1 MSKTNRILSFSQ
13 AIKEAQSQAMN
24 IDSKVFI
31 FGLGV
36 DKTAHIFSTTKD
48 LKQKFGK
55 KRIFDSPASEQ
66 ALTMFAAGAANAGMR
81 PILIHQRLDF
91 MVYTFDQLVNWI
103 ALWSFKSAGKSKMP
117 LVIRAVVGRG
127 WGQGPQHAKCLHSMF
142 AHVPG
147 LKIVMPSSPSEA
159 KGLLLS
165 SIFSND
171 PVIFIEYR
179 SLYNSKEFVPQEPFF
194 LDIDS
199 PNLRIRG
206 KDFTVVSIGAGVL
219 TSLRASEKLKKNN
232 ISFDLFDCRSA
243 NSFKMDKI
251 FISLKKTKRLSVVE
265 DGWSKISFSSE
276 VISRVVESGIKLKS
290 PPSRIAWP
298 NSHIP
303 MSSKLEKNF
312 YFNENTIIDKIK
324 SKLNNL

>member
-1 MSKTNRILSFSQ
+1 MSKNRILSFSQ
-13 AIKEAQSQAMN
+13 AIHEAQQQSMEL
-24 IDSKVFI
+24 DKSVFI

-48 LKQKFGK
+48 LKKKFGK
-55 KRIFDSPASEQ
+55 NRIFDTPASEQ
-66 ALTMFAAGAANAGMR
+66 ALTMFAAGAANANMR
-81 PILIHQRLDF
+81 PVLVHQRLDF

-117 LVIRAVVGRG
+117 LVIRAIVGKG

-147 LKIVMPSSPSEA
+147 IKVVMPSSPSEA
-159 KGLLLS
+159 KGLMLS

-179 SLYNSKEFVPQEPFF
+179 SIYNTKEHVPVKPYFINPDETNKV
-194 LDIDS
+194 LEGNDI
-199 PNLRIRG
+199 
-206 KDFTVVSIGAGVL
+206 TVVSIGSGVL
-219 TSLRASEKLKKNN
+219 ECIRANQQLSKDGIKIDLIDTRSVSTFDYKKIITSV
-232 ISFDLFDCRSA
+232 I
-243 NSFKMDKI
+243 
-251 FISLKKTKRLSVVE
+251 KTKRLLVVE
-265 DGWSKISFSSE
+265 DGWSQFSYSSE
-276 VISRVVESGIKLKS
+276 IITRIVEKGIKTIS

-303 MSSKLEKNF
+303 MSNPLEKKY
-312 YFNENTIIDKIK
+312 YFTKDDIVKKIK
-324 SKLNNL
+324 QLIK

>member
-1 MSKTNRILSFSQ
+1 MKNQKRILSFSQ
-13 AIKEAQSQAMN
+13 AIKEAQFDAMKL
-24 IDSKVFI
+24 DPKVFI

-36 DKTAHIFSTTKD
+36 DKTAHIFSTTKEIQ
-48 LKQKFGK
+48 QKFGK
-55 KRIFDSPASEQ
+55 NRIFDTPASEQ

-81 PILIHQRLDF
+81 PVLIHQRLDF
-91 MVYTFDQLVNWI
+91 MVYTFDQLVNWV

-147 LKIVMPSSPSEA
+147 LRVVMPSSPSEA

-179 SLYNSKEFVPQEPFF
+179 SLYNSKEYVPEEPYF
-194 LDIDS
+194 LDLDKPSQKLI
-199 PNLRIRG
+199 G
-206 KDFTVVSIGAGVL
+206 KDYTVVSIGAGVL
-219 TSLRASEKLKKNN
+219 TCLKAAEILKKDK
-232 ISFDLFDCRSA
+232 ITFDLFDCRSA
-243 NSFKMDKI
+243 NSFKLSSI
-251 FISLKKTKRLSVVE
+251 INSLKKTKRLLVVE
-265 DGWSKISFSSE
+265 DGWSQISFSSE
-276 VISRVVESGIKLKS
+276 VITQVVENGVILKTS
-290 PPSRIAWP
+290 PSRIAWP

-303 MSSKLEKNF
+303 MSTKLESKF
-312 YFNENTIIDKIK
+312 YFDENTIVKKIK
-324 SKLNNL
+324 QNL

>member
-1 MSKTNRILSFSQ
+1 MK
-13 AIKEAQSQAMN
+13 
-24 IDSKVFI
+24 IDSNVFI

-117 LVIRAVVGRG
+117 LVIRAVVEGL
-127 WGQGPQHAKCLHSMF
+127 GPRSQHAKCLHSMF

-171 PVIFIEYR
+171 PVIFIND
-179 SLYNSKEFVPQEPFF
+179 SL
-194 LDIDS
+194 
-199 PNLRIRG
+199 
-206 KDFTVVSIGAGVL
+206 
-219 TSLRASEKLKKNN
+219 
-232 ISFDLFDCRSA
+232 
-243 NSFKMDKI
+243 
-251 FISLKKTKRLSVVE
+251 
-265 DGWSKISFSSE
+265 
-276 VISRVVESGIKLKS
+276 
-290 PPSRIAWP
+290 
-298 NSHIP
+298 
-303 MSSKLEKNF
+303 
-312 YFNENTIIDKIK
+312 
-324 SKLNNL
+324 

>member
-1 MSKTNRILSFSQ
+1 MIKPSRILSFSQ
-13 AIKEAQSQAMN
+13 AIREAQSEAMKM
-24 IDSKVFI
+24 DAKVFI

-36 DKTAHIFSTTKD
+36 DKTAHIFSTTKN
-48 LKQKFGK
+48 LKQRFGK
-55 KRIFDSPASEQ
+55 NRIFDTPASEQ
-66 ALTMFAAGAANAGMR
+66 ALTMFAAGAANANMR

-91 MVYTFDQLVNWI
+91 MIYTFDQLINWI

-147 LKIVMPSSPSEA
+147 LKVVMPSSPSEA

-179 SLYNSKEFVPQEPFF
+179 SLYNSKEFVPEKPYF
-194 LDIDS
+194 LDLDS
-199 PNLRIRG
+199 PNLRLKG

-219 TSLRASEKLKKNN
+219 TSLKASEILKKNN
-232 ISFDLFDCRSA
+232 ISFDLFDCRSV
-243 NSFKMDKI
+243 NSFKMSSI
-251 FISLKKTKRLSVVE
+251 FTSLKKTKRLLVVE
-265 DGWSKISFSSE
+265 DGWSQISFSSE
-276 VISRVVESGIKLKS
+276 IITRVAEKGIKLKC
-290 PPSRIAWP
+290 PPIRIAWP
-298 NSHIP
+298 NSHVP
-303 MSSKLEKNF
+303 MSTKLEKNF
-312 YFNENTIIDKIK
+312 YFNEHNILRKIK
-324 SKLNNL
+324 INL

>member
-1 MSKTNRILSFSQ
+1 MIKPSRILSFSQ
-13 AIKEAQSQAMN
+13 AIREAQSEAMKM
-24 IDSKVFI
+24 DAKVFI

-36 DKTAHIFSTTKD
+36 DKTAHIFSTTKN
-48 LKQKFGK
+48 LKQRFGK
-55 KRIFDSPASEQ
+55 NRIFDTPASEQ
-66 ALTMFAAGAANAGMR
+66 ALTMFAAGAANANMR

-91 MVYTFDQLVNWI
+91 MIYTFDQLINWI

-147 LKIVMPSSPSEA
+147 LKVVMPSSPSEA

-179 SLYNSKEFVPQEPFF
+179 SLYNSKEFVPEKPYF
-194 LDIDS
+194 LDLDS
-199 PNLRIRG
+199 PNLRLKG

-219 TSLRASEKLKKNN
+219 TSLKASEILKKNN
-232 ISFDLFDCRSA
+232 ISFDLFDCRSV
-243 NSFKMDKI
+243 NSFKMSSI
-251 FISLKKTKRLSVVE
+251 FTSLKKTKRLLVVE
-265 DGWSKISFSSE
+265 DGWSQISFSSE
-276 VISRVVESGIKLKS
+276 IITRVAEKGIKLKC
-290 PPSRIAWP
+290 PPIRIAWP
-298 NSHIP
+298 NSHVP
-303 MSSKLEKNF
+303 MSTKLEKNF
-312 YFNENTIIDKIK
+312 YFNEHNIVSKIK
-324 SKLNNL
+324 SNL

>member
-1 MSKTNRILSFSQ
+1 MNKKRVLSFSQ
-13 AIKEAQSQAMN
+13 AIKEAQYQAMT
-24 IDSKVFI
+24 IDKSVFI

-36 DKTAHIFSTTKD
+36 DKTAHIFTTTRD
-48 LKQKFGK
+48 LKENFGSN
-55 KRIFDSPASEQ
+55 RIFDTPASEQ
-66 ALTMFAAGAANAGMR
+66 ALTMFAAGSANAGMR

-117 LVIRAVVGRG
+117 LVIRAIVGKG

-147 LKIVMPSSPSEA
+147 IKVVMPSSPSEA

-179 SLYNSKEFVPQEPFF
+179 SIYNTKEVVPENPYYIDLNDPNIISK
-194 LDIDS
+194 
-199 PNLRIRG
+199 G
-206 KDFTVVSIGAGVL
+206 KDITIVSVGSGVL
-219 TSLRASEKLKKNN
+219 ECIRANEILNKNK
-232 ISFDLFDCRSA
+232 ISAEIIDTRSISTF
-243 NSFKMDKI
+243 NFKKI
-251 FISLKKTKRLSVVE
+251 FNSVKKTRRLVVVE
-265 DGWSKISFSSE
+265 DGWSQISFSSE
-276 VISRVVESGIKLKS
+276 IITRIMENGINLKS
-290 PPSRIAWP
+290 PPARIAWP

-303 MSSKLEKNF
+303 MSAPLEKDF
-312 YFNENTIIDKIK
+312 YFNKFDIVNKVK
-324 SKLNNL
+324 QLLKK

>member
-1 MSKTNRILSFSQ
+1 MITPNRIISFSQ
-13 AIKEAQSQAMN
+13 AIREAQSEAMK
-24 IDSKVFI
+24 IDKKVFI

-48 LKQKFGK
+48 LKQRFGK
-55 KRIFDSPASEQ
+55 NRIFDTPASEQ
-66 ALTMFAAGAANAGMR
+66 ALTMFAAGAANANMR

-91 MVYTFDQLVNWI
+91 MIYTFDQLINWI
-103 ALWSFKSAGKSKMP
+103 ALWSFKSSGKSKMP

-147 LKIVMPSSPSEA
+147 LKVVMPSSPSEA

-179 SLYNSKEFVPQEPFF
+179 SLYNSKEFVPEKPYF
-194 LDIDS
+194 LDLNS
-199 PNLRIRG
+199 PNLRLKG
-206 KDFTVVSIGAGVL
+206 NDFTVVSIGAGVL
-219 TSLRASEKLKKNN
+219 TCLKASEILKKDN
-232 ISFDLFDCRSA
+232 ISFDLFDCRSV
-243 NSFKMDKI
+243 NSFKMNSI
-251 FISLKKTKRLSVVE
+251 FTSLKKTKRLLVVE
-265 DGWSKISFSSE
+265 DGWSQISFSSE
-276 VISRVVESGIKLKS
+276 VITRVAETDIKFKS
-290 PPSRIAWP
+290 PPIRIAWP

-312 YFNENTIIDKIK
+312 YFNERNIVSKIK
-324 SKLNNL
+324 NNL